1 MEKFNIFKFKYGKEK
16 RDIFY
21 YAKVGVIFDVG
32 LSLISLIPWVQKKD
46 AFNLIDIIQQKIKID
61 FINDYVIKN
70 EEYLGYRI
78 DRVINEAIRDYEK
91 EK

>member
-16 RDIFY
+16 RDIFH
-21 YAKVGVIFDVG
+21 YAKVGVLFDAG
-32 LSLISLIPWVQKKD
+32 LSLVSLIPGVQKKD
-46 AFNLIDIIQQKIKID
+46 AFNLIDNIQQKFGID
-61 FINDYVIKN
+61 VLNDYIIKD

-78 DRVINEAIRDYEK
+78 DRVIDEAIQDYEK

>member
-16 RDIFY
+16 RDIFH
-21 YAKVGVIFDVG
+21 YAKVGILLDVS
-32 LSLISLIPWVQKKD
+32 LSLVSLIPGVQKKD
-46 AFNLIDIIQQKIKID
+46 AFNLIDDIQKKFGID
-61 FINDYVIKN
+61 FINDYVIKS

-78 DRVINEAIRDYEK
+78 DRVIDEAIQDYEK